1 MKKIGHCHCKAIRFS
16 ILFKGKFN
24 KIRRCNCSICARR
37 GAVVA
42 SVNIADLEI
51 LTGND
56 KLSLYQFGTFTA
68 KHYFCSVCGIY
79 TFHQRRSNPQEYA
92 INIACFDD
100 VKIQDFKDAPY
111 NDGRDNHPA
120 DKLF

>member
-1 MKKIGHCHCKAIRFS
+1 MRKTGHCHCKAVKFTIPFDGD
-16 ILFKGKFN
+16 FK
-24 KIRRCNCSICARR
+24 KIRGCNCSMCARR

-42 SVNIADLEI
+42 SVKVEDLIIES
-51 LTGND
+51 GQD

-79 TFHQRRSNPQEYA
+79 TFHQRRSEPSEYA

-100 VKIQDFKDAPY
+100 VKIEEYKDAPY
-111 NDGRDNHPA
+111 IDGRDNHPK
-120 DKLF
+120 DRIS